1 MNDISKPNNV
11 ELRGYVLIMMMRA
24 EQGKQNP
31 PKTGNN
37 QNPPRTGN
45 IKNPPRTGNNSSGNQ
60 SNYSIEQAI
69 SDNAQLSTLA
79 FDGLGFLAGNFCSDT
94 FLPP

>member
-1 MNDISKPNNV
+1 M
-11 ELRGYVLIMMMRA
+11 LMMMRA
-24 EQGKQNP
+24 DKG
-31 PKTGNN
+31 TTSAS
-37 QNPPRTGN
+37 NPPRTGN
-45 IKNPPRTGNNSSGNQ
+45 TASGNQ

-94 FLPP
+94 FLPPGKVSDFFGFQYLRDTTQAGM